1 MTALKTLC
9 EQAGVIDP
17 TPYLNARHFI
27 DGRWHAST
35 SGDTIDVVDP
45 GSESVIAKIARGT
58 PEDVEAAMDSSQKAF
73 DQWRRR
79 APAERAEL
87 LFLLADTVRQH
98 SELLSVLECLDSG
111 KPYAEAEADIQGA
124 ASQLAYYAGL
134 ADKIEG
140 TTTPLG
146 EGFVS
151 INRREPVGVT
161 AHVAPWNFPLLT
173 AVRGLA
179 PALAAGCTAVIKPSE
194 LTSLSTLT
202 MASLF
207 SQAGLPDGV
216 VNVVT
221 GYGSDIG
228 DSVTSHRHVRHV
240 TFTGSVATGKQVMK
254 SAADNVSSVL
264 LELGGK
270 SPAVVLADAD
280 IEQVAEDMVWAI
292 YYNAGQVCTA
302 GSRLVI
308 HESQHD
314 RFMQAFLP
322 RVAQLTLG
330 HGLKGRDIGAINSA
344 GHLDKIAA
352 YVDDARARG
361 LTIRCGGNVV
371 TDPDSGKGFFFEPTV
386 IDHLERDDRLV
397 QEEIF
402 GPVLAVQVVTSD
414 EQALAIANGTDYGL
428 AACVYSR
435 DVAKAMRLAAEI
447 DAGQVTINQ
456 YFAGG
461 IYAPVG
467 GTKRSGFGREKGLL
481 ALDNYLRNKNVTVK
495 L

>member
-9 EQAGVIDP
+9 EKAGVIDP
-17 TPYLNARHFI
+17 TPHLTPQHFI
-27 DGRWHAST
+27 DGRWHTST
-35 SGDTIDVVDP
+35 SGETIEVTDP
-45 GSESVIAKIARGT
+45 GSESTIAHIARGT
-58 PEDVEAAMDSSQKAF
+58 PEDVEAAVTGSQRAF
-73 DQWRRR
+73 EHWRRL
-79 APAERAEL
+79 APAARAEH
-87 LFLLADTVRQH
+87 LFRLADTVRRN
-98 SELLSVLECLDSG
+98 SELLSVIECLDSG
-111 KPYAEAEADIQGA
+111 KPHAEAEADIQGA

-140 TTTPLG
+140 STTPLG
-146 EGFVS
+146 DGFVS

-173 AVRGLA
+173 AVRGIA
-179 PALAAGCTAVIKPSE
+179 PALAAGCTAVVKPSE
-194 LTSLSTLT
+194 LTSLSTLV

-207 SQAGLPDGV
+207 SEAGLPDGV

-221 GYGSDIG
+221 GYGHDIG
-228 DSVTSHRHVRHV
+228 DALTSHRLVQHV

-280 IEQVAEDMVWAI
+280 IDKVAEDMVWAI

-308 HESQHD
+308 HESQHEA
-314 RFMQAFLP
+314 FMQAFLP
-322 RVAQLTLG
+322 RVAELTLG

-344 GHLDKIAA
+344 GHLAKIASF
-352 YVDDARARG
+352 VDDAKARG
-361 LTIRCGGNVV
+361 LTIRCGGNV
-371 TDPDSGKGFFFEPTV
+371 TRDPESGKGLFFEPTV
-386 IDHLERDDRLV
+386 IDRLERDDRLV

-402 GPVLAVQVVTSD
+402 GPVLAVQVVASD
-414 EQALAIANGTDYGL
+414 EEALSIANGTDYGL

-435 DVAKAMRLAAEI
+435 DVARALRLAAEI

-467 GTKRSGFGREKGLL
+467 GTKHSGFGREKGLL

>member
-9 EQAGVIDP
+9 EQAGVVDP
-17 TPYLNARHFI
+17 TSHLTPRHFI
-27 DGRWHAST
+27 NGHWQAPT
-35 SGDTIDVVDP
+35 SDETIEVIDP
-45 GSESVIAKIARGT
+45 GSESLIAHIARGT
-58 PEDVEAAMDSSQKAF
+58 PEDIEAAVTSSQHAF
-73 DQWRRR
+73 EMWRRL
-79 APAERAEL
+79 APAQRAEH
-87 LFLLADTVRQH
+87 LFRLADAVRNN
-98 SELLSVLECLDSG
+98 SEPLSVIECLDSG
-111 KPYAEAEADIQGA
+111 KPYAEAQADIQGA

-161 AHVAPWNFPLLT
+161 AHIAPWNFPLLT

-202 MASLF
+202 LASLF
-207 SQAGLPDGV
+207 SEAGLPDGV

-221 GYGSDIG
+221 GYGQEIG
-228 DSVTSHRHVRHV
+228 NALTAHRLVQHV
-240 TFTGSVATGKQVMK
+240 TFTGSVTTGKHVMK
-254 SAADNVSSVL
+254 TAADNVSSVL

-270 SPAVVLADAD
+270 SPAVVLEDAD
-280 IEQVAEDMVWAI
+280 IEKVAEDMVWAI

-308 HESQHD
+308 HESQHEA
-314 RFMQAFLP
+314 FMQAFLP
-322 RVAQLTLG
+322 RVKDLTLG

-344 GHLDKIAA
+344 GHLAKIAA
-352 YVDDARARG
+352 YVDDAKARG
-361 LTIRCGGNVV
+361 LTIRCGGKV
-371 TDPDSGKGFFFEPTV
+371 TRDPESGRGLFFEPTV
-386 IDHLERDDRLV
+386 IDRLEHNDRLV

-402 GPVLAVQVVTSD
+402 GPVLAVQVVGSD
-414 EQALAIANGTDYGL
+414 EEALAVANGTDYGL
-428 AACVYSR
+428 AACVYSS
-435 DVAKAMRLAAEI
+435 DVSRALRLAAEI

-467 GTKRSGFGREKGLL
+467 GTKHSGFGREKGLL